1 MPGRLAF
8 VSPRWP
14 GEGAVGGAETLLRN
28 LAVHARAL
36 GFDVDFLTTCAQSH
50 FSWENTLPPGVRD
63 IDGLHV
69 HYFPVDPRDVG
80 RYLDIQ
86 SRIDRS
92 VPISREEEETWLAN
106 GVRSSALDAH
116 LAAHAAS
123 YRAVLAGPYLFGL
136 TVSAARTL
144 PAKTLLV
151 PCLHDEPFAR
161 LSAIRDIFSSVAG
174 CLFNS
179 PAERELARE
188 LYSFPDA
195 RAAVVGMGLDP
206 FDADPAAFAARH
218 SIPAPYVL
226 YCGRREPLK
235 GTPLICDYMLAFR
248 QRTGRD
254 VRVVFTGS
262 GDIPADPALLPA
274 VLDAGFVSEQ
284 EKHEAMAGAL
294 AFIHPSLNESFG
306 IVLLESFLAGTPALV
321 HAKSRVLVAQCREAN
336 AGLWFRHY
344 PDFESQLLY
353 LLDHPS
359 ARAAL
364 GQNGRAHVAREYAW
378 PAIEANFLRAL
389 NALLP

>member
-69 HYFPVDPRDVG
+69 HYFPVAPRDVG

-206 FDADPAAFAARH
+206 FDADPAAFADRH
-218 SIPAPYVL
+218 SIPAPYVQ
-226 YCGRREPLK
+226 
-235 GTPLICDYMLAFR
+235 I
-248 QRTGRD
+248 
-254 VRVVFTGS
+254 
-262 GDIPADPALLPA
+262 
-274 VLDAGFVSEQ
+274 
-284 EKHEAMAGAL
+284 
-294 AFIHPSLNESFG
+294 
-306 IVLLESFLAGTPALV
+306 
-321 HAKSRVLVAQCREAN
+321 
-336 AGLWFRHY
+336 
-344 PDFESQLLY
+344 
-353 LLDHPS
+353 
-359 ARAAL
+359 
-364 GQNGRAHVAREYAW
+364 GRAHV
-378 PAIEANFLRAL
+378 
-389 NALLP
+389 